1 LQTARISKSNS
12 CVKLSPELNAEA
24 SSEVLYGETVSLLEE
39 MGDWYKVST
48 MLDGYEGFI
57 DKSAC
62 ELTDV
67 SATHWVSVRSSSVFA
82 SPNIKSPVVKRL
94 VFRSLLSVSET
105 CDDFYKLDSGG
116 YLWAAHCQEI
126 SKPLQSTMI
135 NIAEDNYLNSPYV
148 WGGRSTDGCD
158 CSGLVQMLALATG
171 NVLPR
176 DSGDQEQA
184 LQTNIAF
191 ENRRAEDLVFW
202 PGHVGVL
209 KSPDTLL
216 HATAH
221 SMNCCHE
228 PLQNVIDRAG
238 PPRSIKRIT

>member
-1 LQTARISKSNS
+1 MQTARISKSVS
-12 CVKLSPELNAEA
+12 CVKLSPQLNAEA

-39 MGDWYKVST
+39 IGDWYKVRAV
-48 MLDGYEGFI
+48 LDGYEGFI

-62 ELTDV
+62 EFTDV
-67 SATHWVSVRSSSVFA
+67 SATHWVSARSSSVFESA
-82 SPNIKSPVVKRL
+82 NIKSPVVKRL
-94 VFRSLLSVSET
+94 VFRSLLTVSET
-105 CDDFYKLDSGG
+105 GEEFYKLDSGG
-116 YLWAAHCQEI
+116 YIWAAHCAEI
-126 SKPLQSTMI
+126 NKPLQSSMLK
-135 NIAEDNYLNSPYV
+135 IAEDNYFNSPYV

-158 CSGLVQMLALATG
+158 CSGLVQMLALAKGTL
-171 NVLPR
+171 LPR

-191 ENRRAEDLVFW
+191 DHRSTEDLVFW
-202 PGHVGVL
+202 PGHVGIL

-228 PLQNVIDRAG
+228 PLQHVIDRAG
-238 PPRSIKRIT
+238 SPRSIKRII

>member
-1 LQTARISKSNS
+1 M
-12 CVKLSPELNAEA
+12 
-24 SSEVLYGETVSLLEE
+24 LYGETVSLLEE
-39 MGDWYKVST
+39 IGDWYKVRT
-48 MLDGYEGFI
+48 VLDGYEGFI
-57 DKSAC
+57 NKSVC
-62 ELTDV
+62 ERTDV

-82 SPNIKSPVVKRL
+82 SADIKSPVVRRL
-94 VFRSLLSVSET
+94 VFRSLLTVSET
-105 CDDFYKLDSGG
+105 CNDFYKLDSGG
-116 YLWAAHCQEI
+116 FLWAAHCRET
-126 SKPLQSTMI
+126 SKPLPSSMI

-158 CSGLVQMLALATG
+158 CSGLVQMLALAKG
-171 NVLPR
+171 SVLPR

-184 LQTNIAF
+184 LKTDIEF
-191 ENRRAEDLVFW
+191 KDRRAEDLVFW

-209 KSPDTLL
+209 KSPDILL